1 MARRRAR
8 RSSAPPSPAGRPA
21 QGSPAAS
28 PGPRPA
34 RRQQPVWVP
43 VTVAAVLVVALGVA
57 LGFRSGALSL
67 PGSGTQV
74 VSGPAAIATSTAL
87 QSAQCQPDAI
97 PGALVCPEQPREH
110 LAPGDTRH
118 PPYNSNP
125 PTSGW
130 HWEAHVPTRPVVTQP
145 QPDEILV
152 HEMEHGAVLL
162 QYRCNDCPDIQQRLA
177 DLARKYPQSTI
188 AVYNPRLPAPIVV
201 TAWRRL
207 MPLEQVDEQRI
218 EQFIQAY
225 GLKGPE

>member
-1 MARRRAR
+1 MARRNT
-8 RSSAPPSPAGRPA
+8 APPSPAVRPG
-21 QGSPAAS
+21 QGSPAAP
-28 PGPRPA
+28 PGRRPA

-43 VTVAAVLVVALGVA
+43 VAIAAVLVVVLGVA
-57 LGFRSGALSL
+57 LGIRSGTLSW
-67 PGSGTQV
+67 PASSAQA
-74 VSGPAAIATSTAL
+74 VSGPAAVATSTAL
-87 QSAQCQPDAI
+87 QAAQCQPDVI
-97 PGALVCPEQPREH
+97 PGAIVCPEQPRSH
-110 LAPGDTRH
+110 LTPGDTRH

-145 QPDEILV
+145 QPDEVLV

-162 QYRCNDCPDIQQRLA
+162 QYRCNNCPEIQQRLA

>member
-8 RSSAPPSPAGRPA
+8 RSSAPPSPAVRPA
-21 QGSPAAS
+21 QGAPAAS
-28 PGPRPA
+28 PGRRPA
-34 RRQQPVWVP
+34 RQQQPVWVP
-43 VTVAAVLVVALGVA
+43 VGVAIVLTIVLAIALGLRAGV
-57 LGFRSGALSL
+57 LSL
-67 PGSGTQV
+67 PAGGAQA
-74 VSGPAAIATSTAL
+74 VSGPAAVATSTAL
-87 QSAQCQPDAI
+87 QAAQCQPDVI
-97 PGALVCPEQPREH
+97 PGAIVCPEQPREH
-110 LAPGDTRH
+110 LTPGDTRH